1 MLAYHMQIKLHIT
14 LAFFLFD
21 TVQIT
26 LAENYKWYSTLLPI
40 ALYKKNRKKK
50 KKTIQGYIIKQ
61 THINKV
67 IEYASKHNISVW
79 SAVWMG
85 LRL

>member
-1 MLAYHMQIKLHIT
+1 MLAYHMQLKLHIT

-40 ALYKKNRKKK
+40 ALYKKNRKKTK
-50 KKTIQGYIIKQ
+50 NYCPQ
-61 THINKV
+61 
-67 IEYASKHNISVW
+67 
-79 SAVWMG
+79 
-85 LRL
+85 